1 MKGYKLMAVALLALV
16 LLGFSGIA
24 HVQAYQSTV
33 KDSED
38 NTFGFDEIEING
50 NPYTNG
56 AKIGVYR
63 GNTITINTNLF
74 TGDFSGD
81 VEIEAEVTGDG
92 VEDDIEDEIEKF
104 DVDSYMNY
112 QNSLTLELPDDLDV
126 LENYTLTIFAEGN
139 DTTTATFTYDLD
151 VQMSNTLEVYDLV
164 ISPGLDIEA
173 GQTIAANI
181 GVKNLG
187 TDEQEDVRVY
197 MKVPALG
204 LSTMTTLFDL
214 FSESDYDADDDDNY
228 KVHRALELQI
238 PSNVEAGNYELVFEV
253 VYEDGDEVVTE
264 TRTLVVNGGSVT
276 TDDVVISVDVTSQDI
291 VQGRGAVYKI
301 LFANVGSNTAAYTIE
316 LSDVSAWG
324 TVRADPLT
332 LTVSPDNNGEAYI
345 FVSTLEGAQLGA
357 NTFTVKVLS
366 GDSVVKEFD
375 LVANVIESSSLSGWD
390 EVRLGLEI
398 GFAVLLV
405 ILVVLGIVL
414 VAKRLGKGEDGE
426 EPLIEEGQS
435 YY

>member
-1 MKGYKLMAVALLALV
+1 MKGYKLMTVALLALV

-24 HVQAYQSTV
+24 NADSTNV
-33 KDSED
+33 ELETISLNGIEFDSTEESVAL
-38 NTFGFDEIEING
+38 T
-50 NPYTNG
+50 
-56 AKIGVYR
+56 VYR
-63 GNTITINTNLF
+63 GTELDI
-74 TGDFSGD
+74 D
-81 VEIEAEVTGDG
+81 VLLKGNADIDDVRVSVELLNSEYDLEVKT
-92 VEDDIEDEIEKF
+92 EKF
-104 DVDSYMNY
+104 DVINNSYY
-112 QNSLTLELPDDLDV
+112 TKSLTIIVPEDMEVSGYELSV
-126 LENYTLTIFAEGN
+126 EAYFYNESGSIVNEEFTSTIYVE
-139 DTTTATFTYDLD
+139 
-151 VQMSNTLEVYDLV
+151 MSNTLEVYDLV
-164 ISPGLDIEA
+164 VSPSLNIEA
-173 GQTIAANI
+173 GQMIAANI

-187 TDEQEDVRVY
+187 EEQEDVRVY

-214 FSESDYDADDDDNY
+214 VSETEEDEDNNDYY
-228 KVHRALELQI
+228 KVHKALELLV
-238 PSNVEAGNYELVFEV
+238 PSSVDAGNYELVFEV

-276 TDDVVISVDVTSQDI
+276 TEDVVISVDVTSQNI

-345 FVSTLEGAQLGA
+345 FVSTHESSPLNAH
-357 NTFTVKVLS
+357 TFTVSVLS

-375 LVANVIESSSLSGWD
+375 LTANIIESSNLSGWD
-390 EVRLGLEI
+390 EVRVGLEI